1 MSTTWKAERGAHRLE
16 GSQPVQWLGRFGDAC
31 YGVVHLVVAWLALQ
45 IAFGDKAT
53 EADQRGA
60 VTTIAAQPFGSVLL
74 WMVAIG
80 LIAFGIWQLLAAAT
94 GFGWVAGKRK
104 RTMRRLSAAGRAVV
118 VLAIAAFTLRM
129 LTGQS
134 GGSGSGGSGSGQQE
148 MTARLLALPAGRV
161 LVIVIGLGVV
171 AAAVLSGRRGV
182 RKTFLEDLDLA
193 GVSTGTRSWVRWLG
207 MVGYVAK
214 GVAYLV
220 IGVLLCTAGI
230 HVDPSRAGGLDKAL
244 RTLAAQPFGIVLLV
258 AVAIGF
264 AAFGVYSFADA
275 RWRRG

>member
-1 MSTTWKAERGAHRLE
+1 MSTTWKARRGAQRLE
-16 GSQPVQWLGRFGDAC
+16 DSRPVQWLGRFGDAC

-60 VTTIAAQPFGSVLL
+60 VTEISAQPFGAVLL
-74 WMVAIG
+74 WILAIG

-94 GFGWVAGKRK
+94 GFGWVTGKRK
-104 RTMRRLSAAGRAVV
+104 RTTRRLSAAGRAVV
-118 VLAIAAFTLRM
+118 VLVIASFTLRL
-129 LTGQS
+129 LTGQ
-134 GGSGSGGSGSGQQE
+134 GGGSGGSGSGQQE

-161 LVIVIGLGVV
+161 LVIAIGVGVV
-171 AAAVLSGRRGV
+171 VAAVLSGRRGV
-182 RKTFLEDLDLA
+182 RRSFLEDLNLA
-193 GVSTGTRSWVRWLG
+193 GVSMGTRSAVRSLG

-264 AAFGVYSFADA
+264 AAFGVYCFADA